1 MKFYHKGKKMKK
13 LVVTTVASIALAS
26 AAFAAV
32 NIGACKGC
40 HGANFEKHALGKSKI
55 VKDLTHAEIEKAL
68 IGYKN
73 GTYGGPMKGVMK
85 GQVAKY
91 SDADLKALAQQ
102 IGK

>member
-1 MKFYHKGKKMKK
+1 MKK
-13 LVVTTVASIALAS
+13 IILGTLVCGV

-32 NIGACKGC
+32 NLGACKGC

-55 VKDLTHAEIEKAL
+55 VKDLTKAEVSAAL
-68 IGYKN
+68 VGYKA
-73 GTYGGPMKGVMK
+73 GTYGGPMKGIMK

-91 SDADLKALAQQ
+91 SDADLKATG

>member
-1 MKFYHKGKKMKK
+1 MKK
-13 LVVTTVASIALAS
+13 IVLGTLVCGV

-32 NIGACKGC
+32 NLGACKGC

-55 VKDLTHAEIEKAL
+55 VKDMSKADVSAAL
-68 IGYKN
+68 VGYKA

-91 SDADLKALAQQ
+91 SDADLKSTGL
-102 IGK
+102 GK